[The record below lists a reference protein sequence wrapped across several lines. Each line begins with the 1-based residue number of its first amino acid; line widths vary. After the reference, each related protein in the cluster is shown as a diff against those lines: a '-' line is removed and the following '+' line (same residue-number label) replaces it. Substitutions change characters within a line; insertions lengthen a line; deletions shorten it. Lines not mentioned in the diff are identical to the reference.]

1 MPQPSPAS
9 PQRPPALRDNT
20 RSSSLEDDLSHL
32 AGPGH
37 GSGTAFLSSLRH
49 NPSLAPF
56 LKPHFD
62 AASFSA
68 QVVVA
73 DSAAGAGAAGIG
85 LSSSSSASVRSRV
98 EVMVAQLTEQL
109 GQAEAAI
116 EKHILQHQKQLMQ
129 GMGDLGE
136 LRENCDVL
144 TIRSKELRRSVNKLT
159 AELLEPYQGTER
171 RTQQLRRLHEAN
183 DILKKV
189 SRFSST
195 LARLKKETSSG
206 SSSGNDSAGGGNDD
220 SVVAVEGLGLRDL
233 AKAAQHLQEVEAL
246 FQDPILGGIS
256 LLAAERPYV
265 TALGKGL
272 RRTARNS
279 LLAALQSMN
288 QADLGPALQV
298 FYNLRHLAPVV
309 LECISTVVAEATD
322 ATRRAF
328 DPQTLEKVASVSSST
343 SASPPSSSSSSSSS
357 SPTGASASGRT
368 STAEL
373 EAIALRQRRARFRD
387 HCDNWATA
395 LYGCAIKIWHLQRVL
410 HKKVDATT
418 NEGFLDVVLQST
430 DFQKALEHALL
441 ASPAGAAS
449 SKTGLKR
456 GHSRGSSNGGGN
468 GNNNSSSSS
477 GPNPSSVGALYWMF
491 WLELTAAIRTIAEKA
506 AKRASPSLTTSS
518 STAAA
523 AAANAAGAAPVIKCY
538 PYILLGLTDVLD
550 KLVESTS
557 KHKVGS
563 LTSTSGAGGGSHHQ
577 QQGNPAALRA
587 LMEALGVDEHT
598 NSAMLIEGE
607 EQHQQQQPQQQ
618 QQGAAASLPSSSVLF
633 LPDQAGGSA
642 AERTSLIEAL
652 GSLRDLYLGD
662 SLQRLCRPIELMF
675 PSQEG
680 FSAAVPSKH
689 DLQALFRVMQSELL
703 TGLAEGGPLLLPHLV
718 RGVVKAV
725 HLFCTK
731 VEAMTN
737 TSEGARK
744 LYALRGWM
752 LGPEKE
758 HNLQLLQLVA
768 FLHQGLKRLPQDLA
782 AAVGGGR
789 EGGRGE
795 EALLMEAATALET
808 LAVTGFVHPYMMD
821 IAAEL
826 GGTLAEMH
834 LENYAPGKQQQ
845 QRLEEQ
851 QQLQGDSDGQGGGG
865 NSRFITAF
873 QTAVT
878 GLRKHHLSKFPMQ
891 ADFVL
896 RAFEWLTGRLL
907 RLYVSHAALLR
918 PLNEAGKTKL
928 TNDMAMLE
936 TCLSSIHPKLS
947 ELGAP
952 YLELKA
958 FRELCFYGDEQNPLT
973 VNGLAKERFTAH
985 LRPSTLLDALFARAP
1000 LELSSPHVLQRCSE
1014 RTLAEELLTLYYK
1027 DGGGGGGREGGEG
1040 GDSRMLAESA
1050 HWQVVQVCL
1059 DAYAQRMSASQAH
1072 LAYIYDVMLNLGG
1085 LLLKGFEDRLGKEG
1099 RDAAGR
1105 QGKDGGRSSVAAG
1118 MLPLNW

>member
-1 MPQPSPAS
+1 
-9 PQRPPALRDNT
+9 
-20 RSSSLEDDLSHL
+20 
-32 AGPGH
+32 
-37 GSGTAFLSSLRH
+37 LRH

-85 LSSSSSASVRSRV
+85 MSSSSSASARSRA
-98 EVMVAQLTEQL
+98 EVIVARLTEQL
-109 GQAEAAI
+109 GEAEAAI

-144 TIRSKELRRSVNKLT
+144 TVRSKELRRSVNKLT

-195 LARLKKETSSG
+195 LARLKKESNSNNCG
-206 SSSGNDSAGGGNDD
+206 DSTGGGNDD
-220 SVVAVEGLGLRDL
+220 PVVAVEGLELRDL
-233 AKAAQHLQEVEAL
+233 AKAAQHLQEVEAF
-246 FQDPILGGIS
+246 FQDPTLGGIS
-256 LLAAERPYV
+256 LLATERPYV
-265 TALGKGL
+265 TALGRGL
-272 RRTARNS
+272 RRTAKDS

-309 LECISTVVAEATD
+309 LECISTVIAEAAD

-328 DPQTLEKVASVSSST
+328 DPQTLEKAASLTTST
-343 SASPPSSSSSSSSS
+343 SASPPSSSSSSSSSS
-357 SPTGASASGRT
+357 SPTGASASGRA

-387 HCDNWATA
+387 HCDKWATVP
-395 LYGCAIKIWHLQRVL
+395 YQCAIKIWHLQRVL

-441 ASPAGAAS
+441 ASPAGGGAKHS
-449 SKTGLKR
+449 STGLKR
-456 GHSRGSSNGGGN
+456 GQNHGSSNGGGN
-468 GNNNSSSSS
+468 VNNSGSSSS
-477 GPNPSSVGALYWMF
+477 GPSSPSSVGALYWMF
-491 WLELTAAIRTIAEKA
+491 WLELTAAIRAVAEKA
-506 AKRASPSLTTSS
+506 AKRASPSLTTSTT
-518 STAAA
+518 TAAA
-523 AAANAAGAAPVIKCY
+523 AAAAAAAGPAPVVKCY
-538 PYILLGLTDVLD
+538 PYFLLGLTDVLD
-550 KLVESTS
+550 RLFDSTS
-557 KHKVGS
+557 KHKLGS
-563 LTSTSGAGGGSHHQ
+563 LPSSSGAGGGSHQQ

-598 NSAMLIEGE
+598 HSAMLIEGE
-607 EQHQQQQPQQQ
+607 EEQQQ
-618 QQGAAASLPSSSVLF
+618 QQQQQQASSPSSSSSSSSASVLF
-633 LPDQAGGSA
+633 LPDQAGGSGE
-642 AERTSLIEAL
+642 ERTSLVEAL
-652 GSLRDLYLGD
+652 GSLRDIYLGD
-662 SLQRLCRPIELMF
+662 SLQRLCRPIEQMF
-675 PSQEG
+675 PTQEG
-680 FSAAVPSKH
+680 FQAAVPSKH
-689 DLQALFRVMQSELL
+689 DLQALFRVMQTELL

-782 AAVGGGR
+782 AAVGGR

-826 GGTLAEMH
+826 GGILAEMH
-834 LENYAPGKQQQ
+834 LENYAPGRQEQQKQQ
-845 QRLEEQ
+845 
-851 QQLQGDSDGQGGGG
+851 DSDGQGGGG

-878 GLRKHHLSKFPMQ
+878 GLRRHHLSKFPTQ
-891 ADFVL
+891 ADFVS
-896 RAFEWLTGRLL
+896 RAFKWLTGHLL

-936 TCLSSIHPKLS
+936 TSLSSIHPKLS

-1014 RTLAEELLTLYYK
+1014 RTLVEELLALYYK

-1040 GDSRMLAESA
+1040 GDPRMLAESA

-1059 DAYAQRMSASQAH
+1059 DAYAQRMSASQAD

-1085 LLLKGFEDRLGKEG
+1085 LLLKGFGERLGKEG

-1105 QGKDGGRSSVAAG
+1105 EGKDGGSSSVTSVV
-1118 MLPLNW
+1118 LPLNW